1 MVPFL
6 GGCDALKGVPWAV
19 EKDETEKLDF
29 SAHLRQLKGYSAF
42 TDFIKNQSIGAA
54 WGVLDTLVWIF
65 EYLTDWL
72 FAGPLSVDFWHF
84 FDISKKYPNFYAMG
98 IRNFDPQIGMK
109 VSIYLTQNKKNSEF
123 FSLVGLPSYGRPSDW
138 PFRGR
143 NVNSPFTAWRVDDRG
158 TVSLVICRGPFYLPK
173 GTFWEFLRFTVL
185 S

>member
-1 MVPFL
+1 MHLRGSRGP
-6 GGCDALKGVPWAV
+6 LK
-19 EKDETEKLDF
+19 KMKLKNWIF
-29 SAHLRQLKGYSAF
+29 SAHLRRLKGYSAF
-42 TDFIKNQSIGAA
+42 TDFIKNQSIGAT

-65 EYLTDWL
+65 EYLIDWL

-109 VSIYLTQNKKNSEF
+109 VSIYLTQNKKNLEF
-123 FSLVGLPSYGRPSDW
+123 FSLVGLRVMAIRVIG
-138 PFRGR
+138 PFRVQ
-143 NVNSPFTAWRVDDRG
+143 NVNGPFTAWRVNDRG